1 MNTDRVGL
9 TSQNRAGRWNPS
21 SVFLPSLLG
30 LLCILC
36 LPVEQLPA
44 ADDTAR
50 AAGVAD
56 AVEAIERAR
65 NTARVLYVIAHPD
78 DEGGGVGLL
87 AYLSRHL
94 GADVAL
100 LSITRGEGGQNAIGP
115 EHGPK
120 LGILRTAELEA
131 ACQRYGVRLFFTR
144 APDFGY
150 SKTVEETLRVWGD
163 STLEDM
169 VAVIRSY
176 RPHVVINNWAGTRG
190 GHGHHQA
197 SGILTPQA
205 VRAADDPAVLPG
217 LAPWRVEHLLDV
229 QRGSGAASLE
239 IPSDEISPL
248 RGKSYN
254 EIGLEGFVQHRT
266 QGIAGFRGS
275 PFFRTRRTLAPAS
288 GYAPVE
294 LGAFARPL
302 STLPERIPQTARYAD
317 NLVRAERALLLARE
331 AALRLDWSGAAAAL
345 AAAGSALAPPLSLPE
360 STGTDTASLFPVA
373 QAREKVDAALA
384 LAVGLRLEAQADR
397 AELVAGEKFVV
408 QVSWHHRR
416 DVPAKVKRAS
426 LSLPEGWQT
435 TSEETLRDGDVRF
448 VVAVPAGAAAPA
460 AADSWMHPWPEP
472 LVKARLALELAGM
485 AGETAAEYSV
495 TIEEPVVH
503 QRVTSTR
510 VETVPL
516 ELVPAVTVSLE
527 PKQFVVRQQQPPAE
541 MELVARVHHYGTPE
555 AEVLAELAVPPGWP
569 APAPVRLRFTGA
581 GDGLARFLIRP
592 PARPLPG
599 SYQFAA
605 HARLGDRIFSATV
618 EPLPSL
624 PARLWREPGVAAV
637 HIFDVAVPDGLRIG
651 YVAAANDP
659 LPAVLAQLGIRVELL
674 DELALAFGDLS
685 RYDAIAI
692 GIRAYELRSDL
703 ARSNRRLLDYVAAGG
718 TLLVQYQRESVWSV
732 LRPAPFP
739 SEVGGGIGSDRARVA
754 DEAAPV
760 RLLAPDHSVLSFPNR
775 IGAADFDGW
784 VQERGLYFWAKW
796 DERYTPL
803 LAMADPGEA
812 ETQGALLVARHGSGT
827 YIYTGLAFFRQLPAG
842 VPGAWR
848 LFVNLLSQSRAP
860 R

>member
-1 MNTDRVGL
+1 MSTDEHGLSRGTRVG
-9 TSQNRAGRWNPS
+9 R
-21 SVFLPSLLG
+21 SVFFARVFLG
-30 LLCILC
+30 VLCLLCIPC
-36 LPVEQLPA
+36 LPNRQPA
-44 ADDTAR
+44 AAAQDTSRGAS
-50 AAGVAD
+50 VAD
-56 AVEAIERAR
+56 VVEAIDRAR

-87 AYLSRHL
+87 AYLARHL

-150 SKTVEETLRVWGD
+150 SKTVEETLRVWGETALD
-163 STLEDM
+163 DM
-169 VAVIRSY
+169 VAVVRSF

-205 VRAADDPAVLPG
+205 VRAAENPDLLPG
-217 LAPWRVEHLLDV
+217 LGPWRVEHLLDV
-229 QRGSGAASLE
+229 QRGGGGAGLA
-239 IPSDEISPL
+239 IPSDLVSPL
-248 RGKSYN
+248 WGRTYN
-254 EIGLEGFVQHRT
+254 EIGLEGFIQHRT

-275 PFFRTRRTLAPAS
+275 SFFRARRILVPAE
-288 GYAPVE
+288 GYPPAE
-294 LGAFARPL
+294 LEIFSRPL
-302 STLPERIPQTARYAD
+302 TSLSQRIPDAEPYAAE
-317 NLVRAERALLLARE
+317 LERAERELARARE
-331 AALRLDWSGAAAAL
+331 AALRLDWSGAVEALTAAWGAL
-345 AAAGSALAPPLSLPE
+345 SRPLSRAGLTGADTFRLLPAE
-360 STGTDTASLFPVA
+360 
-373 QAREKVDAALA
+373 QAREKIERALA
-384 LAVGLRLEAQADR
+384 LASGLRIEALADR
-397 AELVAGEKFVV
+397 AELVAGETFTV
-408 QVSWHHRR
+408 QTNWQLRQG
-416 DVPAKVKRAS
+416 VPVRVTGAS
-426 LSLPEGWQT
+426 LVLPDGWRV
-435 TSEETLRDGDVRF
+435 SHEEKQRDGGVRF
-448 VVAVPAGAAAPA
+448 NVSVPSVAAVPTATDA
-460 AADSWMHPWPEP
+460 WMHPWPEP
-472 LVKARLALELAGM
+472 PVSVRLSVEGG
-485 AGETAAEYSV
+485 GESV
-495 TIEEPVVH
+495 EMIEPVVH

-510 VETVPL
+510 AETVPL

-541 MELVARVHHYGTPE
+541 LELVTRVRHYGTRE
-555 AEVLAELAVPPGWP
+555 AEVVAELAAPGGWSVP
-569 APAPVRLRFTGA
+569 AAVKLRFIGA
-581 GDGLARFLIRP
+581 GDELVRFVVRP
-592 PARPLPG
+592 PARPPAG
-599 SYQFAA
+599 AYEFAA
-605 HARLGDRIFSATV
+605 RARLGERIFTTAV

-624 PARLWREPGVAAV
+624 PTRLWREPAAAAV
-637 HIFDVAVPDGLRIG
+637 HVFDVTLPEGLRIG

-659 LPAVLAQLGIRVELL
+659 LPAALAQLGIRVELL

-692 GIRAYELRSDL
+692 GIRAYELRDDL

-718 TLLVQYQRESVWSV
+718 TLLVQYQRENVWNA

-739 SEVGGGIGSDRARVA
+739 AEVGGGLGSDRARVA
-754 DEAAPV
+754 DETAPV
-760 RLLAPDHSVLSFPNR
+760 RLLVPEHTVLTFPNR
-775 IGAADFDGW
+775 IGPADFDGW
-784 VQERGLYFWAKW
+784 VQERGLYFWSKW

-803 LAMADPGEA
+803 VAMADPGEA
-812 ETQGALLVARHGSGT
+812 ETRGALLVTRHGGGT